1 VNRLQISVV
10 AAAAL
15 AASSVVGQTTMVDGQ
30 VIKIDEAASKI
41 TIKHGPLKQ
50 FDMDE
55 PMAMV
60 YRASD
65 PAALK
70 NLKAGDQIKFS
81 ADRINGQF
89 TVMKIE
95 KSQ

>member
-1 VNRLQISVV
+1 MNALQISVV

-41 TIKHGPLKQ
+41 TIKHGPLKR

-55 PMAMV
+55 PMTMV

-70 NLKAGDQIKFS
+70 NLKAGDKIKFS

-89 TVMKIE
+89 IVMKIE

>member
-1 VNRLQISVV
+1 MNRLQISVV

-15 AASSVVGQTTMVDGQ
+15 AASSVVGQTTMVGGE

-55 PMAMV
+55 PMTMV

-70 NLKAGDQIKFS
+70 NLKAGDKIKFS
-81 ADRINGQF
+81 ADRINSQF